1 MVSTHWTR
9 NFKVSTDD
17 IDYLIGLLLEREIP
31 LTTED
36 LAHALIERRISDERK
51 KVEAEFKNTVLYNPA
66 GHFEP
71 GQKLVFPAMSFSTAT
86 VMGVRPGFNPQYGD
100 FSVIEVEFGEADGG
114 KANGGSAVKRRE
126 FAADYAPTHKLNME
140 NDQEI
145 VLPGVTELSIA
156 EILEANGEDILL
168 EVESKLVDSPSLAYV
183 GQKWFPHD
191 LMLEV
196 DEGHLN
202 LAEAVLDIMGGG
214 PLRTEEVLREMGGLG
229 DAPVELQI
237 FSMNY
242 ALNEDRRF
250 DEVGPAGEVLWF
262 LTRLEPDDVKQ
273 IPQMLR
279 YAAVPYDRSLL
290 TTDMLA
296 LEREIGDELTE
307 AEALENADG
316 ENIDN
321 ERVEGLDQA
330 TITLIYPHRR
340 SGTLPLNEVMRRVF
354 PTARRAPRIYV
365 TLVDGQDGEE
375 FPGWVVHRDGYV
387 SGLTNFYRKH
397 KIPIGGFVTAQRNAS
412 PGKITV
418 NFDAYRPR
426 SEYVPLMGIKG
437 DQVYL
442 ENIKR
447 HIGADYDDLMV
458 IGVDDLAALE
468 TFSSNLQQQ
477 RKTLA
482 AVLKMVLPALGNL
495 TPQGTVHAKTLYSAL
510 NALRRYPPGPML
522 ATLNA
527 NPDFENVGGHYW
539 RLSEA

>member
-9 NFKVSTDD
+9 NFTVSTDD
-17 IDYLIGLLLEREIP
+17 IDYLTGLLLERETP
-31 LTTED
+31 LTTEE
-36 LAHALIERRISDERK
+36 LTYALIERRISDERA
-51 KVEAEFKNTVLYNPA
+51 KVESQFENTVLYHPA
-66 GHFEP
+66 AHYEP
-71 GQKLVFPAMSFSTAT
+71 GQKLVFPALAFSTAT
-86 VMGVRPGFNPQYGD
+86 VTGVRPGFNPEYGD
-100 FSVIEVEFGEADGG
+100 FSVIEVEFVSGDEVAAKVHAG
-114 KANGGSAVKRRE
+114 AAVKKRE
-126 FAADYAPTHKLNME
+126 FAADYSRSHKLNAE
-140 NDQEI
+140 NNVDVI
-145 VLPGVTELSIA
+145 FPGITELSVA
-156 EILEANGEDILL
+156 EILEAHGEDILL

-196 DEGHLN
+196 DEGNLN

-214 PLRTEEVLREMGGLG
+214 PLQTEDVLREMGGLG
-229 DAPVELQI
+229 DAAFDLQI

-262 LTRLEPDDVKQ
+262 LSRLEPDDVKQ
-273 IPQMLR
+273 VPQLLR
-279 YAAVPYDRSLL
+279 YSAVPYDHDIL
-290 TTDMLA
+290 TSDMLA

-307 AEALENADG
+307 TDAPDTDGLE
-316 ENIDN
+316 
-321 ERVEGLDQA
+321 QA

-340 SGTLPLNEVMRRVF
+340 SGTLPLNAVMQQVF

-375 FPGWVVHRDGYV
+375 FPGWVVHREGYV
-387 SGLTNFYRKH
+387 SGLANFYRKH
-397 KIPIGGFVTAQRNAS
+397 KMPIGGFVTAQRNS
-412 PGKITV
+412 TPGKITV
-418 NFDAYRPR
+418 KFDSYRPR
-426 SEYVPLMGIKG
+426 SEYVPLMSIKN
-437 DQVYL
+437 DQIFL

-447 HIGADYDDLMV
+447 QIGADYDDLMV
-458 IGVDDLAALE
+458 IGVDELAALE
-468 TFSSNLQQQ
+468 AFSQSLQQQ

-482 AVLKMVLPALGNL
+482 AVLKVLIPALGNL

-510 NALRRYPPGPML
+510 NALRRCPPGPML